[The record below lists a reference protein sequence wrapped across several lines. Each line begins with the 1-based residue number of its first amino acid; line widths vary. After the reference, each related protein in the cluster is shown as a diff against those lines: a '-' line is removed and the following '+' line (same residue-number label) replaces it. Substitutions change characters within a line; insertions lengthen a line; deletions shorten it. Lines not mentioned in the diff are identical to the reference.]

1 MGSVGY
7 NEEKAGW
14 TQPEISFCDKNRR
27 LLEAFGEAVKE
38 LRLLHE
44 EQFLAVVSGDP
55 DCGRFDLLI
64 HMATERKHQAKYAY
78 LAHSEEHG
86 CA

>member
-1 MGSVGY
+1 MGTVGY
-7 NEEKAGW
+7 NEEKIGGFA
-14 TQPEISFCDKNRR
+14 PEISFCDTSRR

-55 DCGRFDLLI
+55 DSSRFDLLI
-64 HMATERKHQAKYAY
+64 HMATERKHEAKYAY
-78 LAHSEEHG
+78 LAHTEEHG
-86 CA
+86 C